1 LSPGISLGTLHSI
14 IFQITILL
22 THIYLESAIVPN
34 NLHERTVNNMDIMK
48 KEIENRI
55 AIYALI
61 SRLMLVEV
69 DEAFLENIEKDETLL
84 SFFPN
89 YRDWDKRKEFSRT
102 ELMEQY
108 YNVDFT
114 NLFLMHLVP
123 YESFY
128 TRDDQMI
135 ESGGD
140 NPVLELYNELDFR
153 VELDKARVVS
163 ADHIGVELEF
173 MYMLCTA
180 LQKALDADDKDGI
193 CELMQVQRA
202 FLKEHLLEWTPLF
215 LINAKRESR
224 TPLYHDGAELTLEF
238 LLSDFE
244 YLTEKLAQHCN
255 TESDQAE
262 VSEN

>member
-1 LSPGISLGTLHSI
+1 MN
-14 IFQITILL
+14 Q
-22 THIYLESAIVPN
+22 
-34 NLHERTVNNMDIMK
+34 MK
-48 KEIENRI
+48 QDIENRI

-69 DEAFLENIEKDETLL
+69 NEEFLENIEKDEALL

-89 YRDWDKRKEFSRT
+89 YRDWSKRKELSRA
-102 ELMEQY
+102 ELIEQY

-140 NPVLELYNELDFR
+140 NPVVELYNDLDFR
-153 VELDKARVVS
+153 VELDSARVVS

-173 MYMLCTA
+173 MYMLCSA
-180 LQKALDADDKDGI
+180 MKKALDADDKKGV
-193 CELMQVQRA
+193 CELLEVQRA

-215 LINAKRESR
+215 LINAKKESR
-224 TPLYHDGAELTLEF
+224 TPLYHDGSELTLEF

-244 YLTEKLAQHCN
+244 YVNEKLTENCDPK
-255 TESDQAE
+255 S
-262 VSEN
+262 VSESVE

>member
-1 LSPGISLGTLHSI
+1 M
-14 IFQITILL
+14 
-22 THIYLESAIVPN
+22 N
-34 NLHERTVNNMDIMK
+34 DMK
-48 KEIENRI
+48 QDIENRI
-55 AIYALI
+55 ALYALI
-61 SRLMLVEV
+61 SRLMMIEV
-69 DEAFLENIEKDETLL
+69 DEVFLDQIESDESLL

-89 YRDWDKRKEFSRT
+89 YRDWSKRT
-102 ELMEQY
+102 ELSKKDLIDQY

-140 NPVLELYNELDFR
+140 NPVIELYNELDFR
-153 VELDKARVVS
+153 VELDAARVVS

-173 MYMLCTA
+173 MYMLCMA
-180 LQKALDADDKDGI
+180 QRKALDAEDKEGV
-193 CELMQVQRA
+193 CELLEVQRA
-202 FLKEHLLEWTPLF
+202 FLKEHLLEWAPMF

-244 YLTEKLAQHCN
+244 YITAKLNENC
-255 TESDQAE
+255 TPKREE
-262 VSEN
+262 VK

>member
-1 LSPGISLGTLHSI
+1 M
-14 IFQITILL
+14 
-22 THIYLESAIVPN
+22 N
-34 NLHERTVNNMDIMK
+34 KMK
-48 KEIENRI
+48 QDIENRI

-69 DEAFLENIEKDETLL
+69 NEEFLENIEKDEALL

-89 YRDWDKRKEFSRT
+89 YRDWSKRKELSRAQLI
-102 ELMEQY
+102 EEY

-140 NPVLELYNELDFR
+140 NPVVELYNDLDFR
-153 VELDKARVVS
+153 VQLDSARVVS

-180 LQKALDADDKDGI
+180 MKKALDADDKAGV
-193 CELMQVQRA
+193 CELLEVQRA

-215 LINAKRESR
+215 LINAKKESR

-244 YLTEKLAQHCN
+244 YVNEKLTENCDPEN
-255 TESDQAE
+255 VFESVEA
-262 VSEN
+262 

>member
-1 LSPGISLGTLHSI
+1 
-14 IFQITILL
+14 
-22 THIYLESAIVPN
+22 
-34 NLHERTVNNMDIMK
+34 MK
-48 KEIENRI
+48 DSNHMEQMKQELENRI

-69 DEAFLENIEKDETLL
+69 DEIFLKQIESDTDLL
-84 SFFPN
+84 ALFPN
-89 YRDWDKRKEFSRT
+89 YKKWDKRKELSMAKLIT
-102 ELMEQY
+102 EH

-128 TRDDQMI
+128 RRDDQMI

-153 VELDKARVVS
+153 VELDKARVIS

-173 MYMLCTA
+173 MYMLCMA
-180 LQKALDADDKDGI
+180 LQKALEAEDMEGI
-193 CELMQVQRA
+193 CELLQVQRA
-202 FLKEHLLEWTPLF
+202 FLKDHLLEWAPLF

-224 TPLYHDGAELTLEF
+224 SPLYHDGAELTLEF

-244 YLTEKLAQHCN
+244 YVTTLLETHCQSVAIETNEN
-255 TESDQAE
+255 TEATL
-262 VSEN
+262 N

>member
-1 LSPGISLGTLHSI
+1 ME
-14 IFQITILL
+14 Q
-22 THIYLESAIVPN
+22 
-34 NLHERTVNNMDIMK
+34 MK
-48 KEIENRI
+48 QEIENRI

-69 DEAFLENIEKDETLL
+69 DEAFLKQIESDEALL
-84 SFFPN
+84 DLFPN
-89 YRDWDKRKEFSRT
+89 YKKWDKRKELPMK
-102 ELMEQY
+102 ELISEH
-108 YNVDFT
+108 YNADFT
-114 NLFLMHLVP
+114 SLFLMHLVP

-153 VELDKARVVS
+153 VELAKARVVS

-173 MYMLCTA
+173 MYMLNMA
-180 LQKALDADDKDGI
+180 LKKALEAEDKEGI
-193 CELMQVQRA
+193 CELMLVQRA
-202 FLKEHLLEWTPLF
+202 FLKEHLLDWTPLF

-244 YLTEKLAQHCN
+244 YLSQKLALHCHSK
-255 TESDQAE
+255 TEEA
-262 VSEN
+262 

>member
-1 LSPGISLGTLHSI
+1 
-14 IFQITILL
+14 
-22 THIYLESAIVPN
+22 
-34 NLHERTVNNMDIMK
+34 MK
-48 KEIENRI
+48 HDIENRI
-55 AIYALI
+55 ALYGLI
-61 SRLMLVEV
+61 SRLMLIEV
-69 DEAFLENIEKDETLL
+69 NDAFLDTIESDEAMLAL
-84 SFFPN
+84 FPN
-89 YRDWDKRKEFSRT
+89 YQHWKKRKELGRK
-102 ELMEQY
+102 ELIDQY

-128 TRDDQMI
+128 TREDQMI

-140 NPVLELYNELDFR
+140 NPVITLYNELDFR
-153 VELDKARVVS
+153 VELDRARVVS

-180 LQKALDADDKDGI
+180 QKRALEAGDKEGI
-193 CELMQVQRA
+193 CELFEVQRA
-202 FLKEHLLEWTPLF
+202 FLKEHLLEWAPMF

-244 YLTEKLAQHCN
+244 YITQML
-255 TESDQAE
+255 SDYCGKDM
-262 VSEN
+262 ENA

>member
-1 LSPGISLGTLHSI
+1 MMEEL
-14 IFQITILL
+14 QIEL
-22 THIYLESAIVPN
+22 
-34 NLHERTVNNMDIMK
+34 
-48 KEIENRI
+48 ENRI
-55 AIYALI
+55 AIYGLI

-69 DEAFLENIEKDETLL
+69 DDTFLDSIEKDEALL

-89 YRDWDKRKEFSRT
+89 YKAWEKRTTLSRKDLIN
-102 ELMEQY
+102 EY

-135 ESGGD
+135 ESGGE
-140 NPVLELYNELDFR
+140 NPVLELYNELDFT

-163 ADHIGVELEF
+163 PDHIGVELEF
-173 MYMLCTA
+173 MYMLCVAT
-180 LQKALDADDKDGI
+180 QKALEADDKDGL
-193 CELMQVQRA
+193 CELFQVQRA
-202 FLKEHLLEWTPLF
+202 FLKEHLLEWAPLF

-244 YLTEKLAQHCN
+244 YVTDKLASYCGN
-255 TESDQAE
+255 P
-262 VSEN
+262 V

>member
-1 LSPGISLGTLHSI
+1 
-14 IFQITILL
+14 
-22 THIYLESAIVPN
+22 
-34 NLHERTVNNMDIMK
+34 M
-48 KEIENRI
+48 IE
-55 AIYALI
+55 
-61 SRLMLVEV
+61 E
-69 DEAFLENIEKDETLL
+69 E
-84 SFFPN
+84 
-89 YRDWDKRKEFSRT
+89 
-102 ELMEQY
+102 
-108 YNVDFT
+108 YNADFT
-114 NLFLMHLVP
+114 SLFLMHLVP

-173 MYMLCTA
+173 MYMLCVA
-180 LQKALDADDKDGI
+180 VEKALVSNDMEGI
-193 CELMQVQRA
+193 CELMHVQRA

-224 TPLYHDGAELTLEF
+224 TPLYHDATELTLEF

-244 YLTEKLAQHCN
+244 YLSDKIEQHCHFKV
-255 TESDQAE
+255 EK
-262 VSEN
+262 V

>member
-1 LSPGISLGTLHSI
+1 M
-14 IFQITILL
+14 
-22 THIYLESAIVPN
+22 N
-34 NLHERTVNNMDIMK
+34 DMK
-48 KEIENRI
+48 QDIENRI
-55 AIYALI
+55 ALYALI
-61 SRLMLVEV
+61 SRLMMIEV
-69 DEAFLENIEKDETLL
+69 DEVFLDQIESDESLL
-84 SFFPN
+84 SLFPN
-89 YRDWDKRKEFSRT
+89 YRDWSKRT
-102 ELMEQY
+102 ELSKKDLINQY

-140 NPVLELYNELDFR
+140 NPVVELYNELDFR
-153 VELDKARVVS
+153 VELDAARVVS

-173 MYMLCTA
+173 MYMLCMA
-180 LQKALDADDKDGI
+180 QKKALDAEDKEGV
-193 CELMQVQRA
+193 CELLEVQRA
-202 FLKEHLLEWTPLF
+202 FLKEHLLEWAPMF

-244 YLTEKLAQHCN
+244 YITAKLNENC
-255 TESDQAE
+255 TPKREE
-262 VSEN
+262 V

>member
-1 LSPGISLGTLHSI
+1 ME
-14 IFQITILL
+14 Q
-22 THIYLESAIVPN
+22 
-34 NLHERTVNNMDIMK
+34 MK
-48 KEIENRI
+48 QELENRI

-69 DEAFLENIEKDETLL
+69 DEIFLKQIESDTDLL
-84 SFFPN
+84 ALFPN
-89 YRDWDKRKEFSRT
+89 YKKWDKRKELSMAKLIT
-102 ELMEQY
+102 EH

-128 TRDDQMI
+128 RRDDQMI

-153 VELDKARVVS
+153 VELDKARVIS

-173 MYMLCTA
+173 MYMLCMA
-180 LQKALDADDKDGI
+180 LQKALEAEDMEGI
-193 CELMQVQRA
+193 CELLQVQRA
-202 FLKEHLLEWTPLF
+202 FLKDHLLEWAPLF

-224 TPLYHDGAELTLEF
+224 SPLYHDGAELTLEF

-244 YLTEKLAQHCN
+244 YVTTLLETHCQSAAIETNEN
-255 TESDQAE
+255 TEATS
-262 VSEN
+262 N

>member
-1 LSPGISLGTLHSI
+1 ME
-14 IFQITILL
+14 Q
-22 THIYLESAIVPN
+22 
-34 NLHERTVNNMDIMK
+34 MK
-48 KEIENRI
+48 QEIENRI

-61 SRLMLVEV
+61 SRLMLIEV
-69 DEAFLENIEKDETLL
+69 DEAFLENIEKDEALL

-89 YRDWDKRKEFSRT
+89 YRDWKKRQELSQKE
-102 ELMEQY
+102 LIEQY

-140 NPVLELYNELDFR
+140 NPVIALYNELDFR

-173 MYMLCTA
+173 MYMLCSA
-180 LQKALDADDKDGI
+180 MQKALEAEDKEGV
-193 CELMQVQRA
+193 CELLEVQRA
-202 FLKEHLLEWTPLF
+202 FLKEHLLEWAPLF

-224 TPLYHDGAELTLEF
+224 TPLYHDGAEVTLEF

-244 YLTEKLAQHCN
+244 YVTAKLTEHC
-255 TESDQAE
+255 SKPS
-262 VSEN
+262 VG

>member
-1 LSPGISLGTLHSI
+1 MKEQYTMEEL
-14 IFQITILL
+14 
-22 THIYLESAIVPN
+22 
-34 NLHERTVNNMDIMK
+34 DIELK
-48 KEIENRI
+48 NRI
-55 AIYALI
+55 AIYGLI

-69 DEAFLENIEKDETLL
+69 DEAFLDTIEKDEDLL
-84 SFFPN
+84 SLFPN
-89 YRDWDKRKEFSRT
+89 YKTWEKRTTLPRKELVD
-102 ELMEQY
+102 EY

-140 NPVLELYNELDFR
+140 NPVLELYQQLDFS

-163 ADHIGVELEF
+163 PDHIGVELEF
-173 MYMLCTA
+173 MYMLCVAALNA
-180 LQKALDADDKDGI
+180 LQDDDKDSL
-193 CELMQVQRA
+193 CELFQVQRA

-224 TPLYHDGAELTLEF
+224 TPLYHDGTELTLEF

-244 YLTEKLAQHCN
+244 YVTEKLANYCGN
-255 TESDQAE
+255 P
-262 VSEN
+262 V